1 MIEFKRILPEIIKA
15 LDSLKKDGLIQG
27 YALIGG
33 MAVAVRGYPRST
45 KDLDF
50 LINADEDFFR
60 IEFTKTL
67 KAKGYS
73 VEVYKG
79 DFTDPLRG
87 MVRILGSNNAPL
99 VDFILI
105 HKKWQEDI
113 IDSAEEISIGG
124 ISVPIAKAEDL
135 VILKLKAGSPR
146 DLLDVEELIKLIS
159 LSGVFD
165 IPRLLSLAKRAG
177 VDKKLKQFLKKFNI
191 KESNLE

>member
-1 MIEFKRILPEIIKA
+1 VTEFKSILPEMIRV

-50 LINADEDFFR
+50 LINTDEDFFKA
-60 IEFTKTL
+60 EFTKKL
-67 KAKGYS
+67 RAKGYA

-87 MVRILGSNNAPL
+87 MVRILGGNNEPL

-113 IDSAEEISIGG
+113 VNSAEEIPMGV

-146 DLLDVEELIKLIS
+146 DLLDAEELVKLIS
-159 LSGVFD
+159 LSGKFD
-165 IPRLLSLAKRAG
+165 KSRLVSLAKSAG
-177 VDKKLKQFLKKFNI
+177 VDKKLKQLLAKFNI
-191 KESNLE
+191 KESD

>member
-1 MIEFKRILPEIIKA
+1 MIEFKRILPEIIKV
-15 LDSLKKDGLIQG
+15 LETLKKDGLIQG

-50 LINADEDFFR
+50 LINSEEVFFR
-60 IEFTKTL
+60 TEFAKTL

-87 MVRILGSNNAPL
+87 MVRILGSNNGPL

-113 IDSAEEISIGG
+113 IDSAEEVSIGG

-159 LSGVFD
+159 LSRAFD
-165 IPRLLSLAKRAG
+165 RPRLVSLAKRAG
-177 VDKKLKQFLKKFNI
+177 VDKKLKQSLAKFNI
-191 KESNLE
+191 KESNPE